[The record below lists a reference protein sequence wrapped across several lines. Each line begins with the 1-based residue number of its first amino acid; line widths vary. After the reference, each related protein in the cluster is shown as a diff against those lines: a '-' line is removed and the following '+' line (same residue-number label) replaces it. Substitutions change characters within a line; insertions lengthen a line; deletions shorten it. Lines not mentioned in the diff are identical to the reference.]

1 MHIPDNYLGPAV
13 SAAMGAA
20 MLPVWT
26 VAVRRVMKEV
36 PKAGVPL
43 LGVGAAFSFLIMMF
57 NIPLPGG
64 TTVHVIGG
72 TLLAVALGPWAA
84 CISLSIALLLQA
96 LMFGDGGILA
106 FGANAFNMAFVIPF
120 LGYFV
125 YRVVRDLS
133 KSRRGELAGLV
144 AASWLSFNLAAL
156 CTAIELGIQ
165 PLLFR
170 NAAGMPMYF
179 PYPLSVSIP
188 AIMVPHLAVAGVADA
203 LFTAAVFA
211 FLSRVSPGALYKE
224 SETRARGAY
233 GVLVAL
239 VCLSPLG
246 LLATGKAWGE
256 WGTEAIGKI
265 VGYVP
270 QGMQKG
276 FSLPALF
283 PDYVVKGFPAVLGY
297 AVSATAGAAAL
308 VIAFK
313 LLGLVWKEHR
323 LKARA

>member
-1 MHIPDNYLGPAV
+1 MHIPDNYLGPAAC
-13 SAAMGAA
+13 AAMGAA
-20 MLPVWT
+20 MIPVWT

-43 LGVGAAFSFLIMMF
+43 IGIGAAFSFLIMMF
-57 NIPLPGG
+57 NVPLPGG
-64 TTVHVIGG
+64 TTGHAVGG

-120 LGYFV
+120 FGYFI
-125 YRVVRDLS
+125 YRVVKNRS
-133 KSRRGELAGLV
+133 KSERGEYAGII
-144 AASWLSFNLAAL
+144 AGAYFSFNLAAL

-165 PLLFR
+165 PMLFKD
-170 NAAGMPMYF
+170 AAGLPAYF

-188 AIMVPHLAVAGVADA
+188 AMLVPHLAVAGVADA

-211 FLSRVSPGALYKE
+211 FLRRVSPGVLYKGL
-224 SETRARGAY
+224 ETRARGTY

-246 LLATGKAWGE
+246 LLASGKAWGE
-256 WGTEAIGKI
+256 WGTETIGKI

-283 PDYVVKGFPAVLGY
+283 PDYVIKGFPDVLGY
-297 AVSATAGAAAL
+297 VVSATAGAAVL

-313 LLGLVWKEHR
+313 LLGLAWKEHR